1 MTVIWMILKTA
12 GIALLVILGLLLAA
26 LLAVLFVPVRYRA
39 DGSWREELTASAAI
53 TWLLH
58 LVSIRIAYEKELSV
72 RVSVC
77 GIRIKTGKK
86 AEPTGSGQRTAAA
99 SAPESAAASAPEPAS
114 ESESET
120 AAKPDAGTIPGAMP
134 ETAPEAQ
141 AAGGQENPK
150 APDTA
155 KAPEPG
161 KDPESAQDKRRFS
174 FDALKKRLSAA
185 WRKLQGSLRN
195 IRGTAKRLYRQF
207 IHYKAIWDR
216 EETRQAF
223 HLASAQL
230 CRTLRHVLPRRINVR
245 AAVGTGDPAS
255 TGQVLAVQGILYPWL
270 GDKVQIVPDFEER
283 RFEGEFHLKGQLRAG
298 VVGFYALRLM
308 LDKNV
313 RRLIGILRG
322 RTADKEDH
330 NGRKQGQ

>member
-12 GIALLVILGLLLAA
+12 GIVLLVILGLLLAA

-86 AEPTGSGQRTAAA
+86 AEPSGSGQHGTSA

-114 ESESET
+114 ASESEP

-161 KDPESAQDKRRFS
+161 KDPEVSKDKQRFS
-174 FDALKKRLSAA
+174 FDALKKRLAAA

-207 IHYKAIWDR
+207 IYYKAIWDR
-216 EETRQAF
+216 EETQQAF

>member
-185 WRKLQGSLRN
+185 WRKLQGSLQN

-270 GDKVQIVPDFEER
+270 GDKVQIVPDFEEK

>member
-72 RVSVC
+72 RASVC
-77 GIRIKTGKK
+77 GIQIKTGKK
-86 AEPTGSGQRTAAA
+86 AEPSGSGQHGASASAPESASA
-99 SAPESAAASAPEPAS
+99 SAPESAAAS
-114 ESESET
+114 ESEP
-120 AAKPDAGTIPGAMP
+120 AAKPDVGTIPGAMP

-155 KAPEPG
+155 K
-161 KDPESAQDKRRFS
+161 
-174 FDALKKRLSAA
+174 
-185 WRKLQGSLRN
+185 
-195 IRGTAKRLYRQF
+195 RLYRQF

-216 EETRQAF
+216 EETQQAF

-255 TGQVLAVQGILYPWL
+255 TGQLLAVQGILYPWL
-270 GDKVQIVPDFEER
+270 GDKVQIVPDFEEK

-298 VVGFYALRLM
+298 VVGFYVLRLM

>member
-120 AAKPDAGTIPGAMP
+120 AAKPDVGTIPGAMP

-161 KDPESAQDKRRFS
+161 KDPEVSKDKQRFS
-174 FDALKKRLSAA
+174 FDALKKRLAAA
-185 WRKLQGSLRN
+185 WRKLQGSLQN

-270 GDKVQIVPDFEER
+270 GDKVQIVPDFEEK

-322 RTADKEDH
+322 RTADKEDY

>member
-1 MTVIWMILKTA
+1 
-12 GIALLVILGLLLAA
+12 
-26 LLAVLFVPVRYRA
+26 
-39 DGSWREELTASAAI
+39 
-53 TWLLH
+53 
-58 LVSIRIAYEKELSV
+58 
-72 RVSVC
+72 
-77 GIRIKTGKK
+77 
-86 AEPTGSGQRTAAA
+86 
-99 SAPESAAASAPEPAS
+99 
-114 ESESET
+114 
-120 AAKPDAGTIPGAMP
+120 MP

-161 KDPESAQDKRRFS
+161 KDPEVSKDKQRFS
-174 FDALKKRLSAA
+174 FDALKKRLAAA
-185 WRKLQGSLRN
+185 WRKLQGSLQN

-270 GDKVQIVPDFEER
+270 GDKVQIVPDFEEK

-298 VVGFYALRLM
+298 VVGFYALRLT

-322 RTADKEDH
+322 RTADKEDY

>member
-120 AAKPDAGTIPGAMP
+120 AAMP

-216 EETRQAF
+216 EETQQAF

>member
-77 GIRIKTGKK
+77 GIRIKTEKK
-86 AEPTGSGQRTAAA
+86 AEPSGSGQHGTSA

-114 ESESET
+114 ASESEP

-161 KDPESAQDKRRFS
+161 KDPE
-174 FDALKKRLSAA
+174 
-185 WRKLQGSLRN
+185 
-195 IRGTAKRLYRQF
+195 
-207 IHYKAIWDR
+207 
-216 EETRQAF
+216 
-223 HLASAQL
+223 
-230 CRTLRHVLPRRINVR
+230 V
-245 AAVGTGDPAS
+245 
-255 TGQVLAVQGILYPWL
+255 
-270 GDKVQIVPDFEER
+270 
-283 RFEGEFHLKGQLRAG
+283 
-298 VVGFYALRLM
+298 
-308 LDKNV
+308 
-313 RRLIGILRG
+313 
-322 RTADKEDH
+322 
-330 NGRKQGQ
+330 

>member
-86 AEPTGSGQRTAAA
+86 AEPTGSGQRT
-99 SAPESAAASAPEPAS
+99 AAASAPEPAS

-207 IHYKAIWDR
+207 IYYKAIWDR
-216 EETRQAF
+216 EETQQAF

>member
-86 AEPTGSGQRTAAA
+86 AEPTDSGQRTAAA

-161 KDPESAQDKRRFS
+161 KDPEVSKDKQRFS
-174 FDALKKRLSAA
+174 FDALKKRLAAA
-185 WRKLQGSLRN
+185 WRKLQGSLQN

-298 VVGFYALRLM
+298 VVGFYALRLT

-322 RTADKEDH
+322 RTADKEDY

>member
-12 GIALLVILGLLLAA
+12 GIVLLVILGLLLAA

-58 LVSIRIAYEKELSV
+58 LVSIRITYEKELSV

-77 GIRIKTGKK
+77 GIRIKTEKK
-86 AEPTGSGQRTAAA
+86 AEPSGSGQHGTSA
-99 SAPESAAASAPEPAS
+99 SAPESAAASAPEPESAS
-114 ESESET
+114 ESEP
-120 AAKPDAGTIPGAMP
+120 AAKPDVGTIPGAMP

-161 KDPESAQDKRRFS
+161 KDPEVSKDKQRFS
-174 FDALKKRLSAA
+174 FDALKKRLAAA

-207 IHYKAIWDR
+207 IYYKAIWDR
-216 EETRQAF
+216 EETQQAF

-230 CRTLRHVLPRRINVR
+230 CRTLRHVLPDKRPGGGRHGRSGVY
-245 AAVGTGDPAS
+245 GTGSCSA
-255 TGQVLAVQGILYPWL
+255 
-270 GDKVQIVPDFEER
+270 GDFVSV
-283 RFEGEFHLKGQLRAG
+283 AG
-298 VVGFYALRLM
+298 G
-308 LDKNV
+308 
-313 RRLIGILRG
+313 
-322 RTADKEDH
+322 
-330 NGRKQGQ
+330 

>member
-12 GIALLVILGLLLAA
+12 GIVLLVILGLLLAA

-77 GIRIKTGKK
+77 GIRIKTEKK
-86 AEPTGSGQRTAAA
+86 AEPSGSGRHGT
-99 SAPESAAASAPEPAS
+99 SASAPEPAS
-114 ESESET
+114 ASESEP

-161 KDPESAQDKRRFS
+161 KDPEVSKDKQRFS
-174 FDALKKRLSAA
+174 FDALKKRLAAA

-207 IHYKAIWDR
+207 IYYKAIWDR
-216 EETRQAF
+216 EETQQAF

>member
-1 MTVIWMILKTA
+1 M
-12 GIALLVILGLLLAA
+12 
-26 LLAVLFVPVRYRA
+26 
-39 DGSWREELTASAAI
+39 
-53 TWLLH
+53 
-58 LVSIRIAYEKELSV
+58 
-72 RVSVC
+72 
-77 GIRIKTGKK
+77 
-86 AEPTGSGQRTAAA
+86 
-99 SAPESAAASAPEPAS
+99 
-114 ESESET
+114 
-120 AAKPDAGTIPGAMP
+120 
-134 ETAPEAQ
+134 
-141 AAGGQENPK
+141 
-150 APDTA
+150 
-155 KAPEPG
+155 
-161 KDPESAQDKRRFS
+161 
-174 FDALKKRLSAA
+174 KKRLAAA

>member
-86 AEPTGSGQRTAAA
+86 AEPTDSGQRTAAA

-161 KDPESAQDKRRFS
+161 KDPEVSKDKQRFS
-174 FDALKKRLSAA
+174 FDALKKRLAAA
-185 WRKLQGSLRN
+185 WRKLQGSLQN

-322 RTADKEDH
+322 RTADKEDY

>member
-114 ESESET
+114 ASESET

-207 IHYKAIWDR
+207 IYYKAIWDR
-216 EETRQAF
+216 EETQQAF

>member
-1 MTVIWMILKTA
+1 MVIWMILKTA
-12 GIALLVILGLLLAA
+12 GIVLLVILGLLLAA
-26 LLAVLFVPVRYRA
+26 LLAVSFVPVRYRA

-58 LVSIRIAYEKELSV
+58 LVSIRITYEKELSV

-77 GIRIKTGKK
+77 GIRIKTEKK
-86 AEPTGSGQRTAAA
+86 AEPSGSGQHGT
-99 SAPESAAASAPEPAS
+99 SASAPEPAAAS
-114 ESESET
+114 ESEP

-161 KDPESAQDKRRFS
+161 KDPEVSKDKQRFS
-174 FDALKKRLSAA
+174 FDALKKRLAAA
-185 WRKLQGSLRN
+185 WRKLQGSMWN

-230 CRTLRHVLPRRINVR
+230 CRTLRHAR
-245 AAVGTGDPAS
+245 A
-255 TGQVLAVQGILYPWL
+255 I
-270 GDKVQIVPDFEER
+270 
-283 RFEGEFHLKGQLRAG
+283 
-298 VVGFYALRLM
+298 
-308 LDKNV
+308 
-313 RRLIGILRG
+313 RRLRDRFLQCRGFCIRGWGIRCRSYRILKRSVLRG
-322 RTADKEDH
+322 
-330 NGRKQGQ
+330 NFI